1 MKKFVMFYTG
11 GKNSTLALYK
21 MIEKGYEPL
30 ELLVMLEEGNEV
42 TWFNK
47 VNEDL
52 ISKAS
57 FALNVNI
64 CLVETSIE
72 DYDELFEE
80 QLIYL
85 KEQGAEA
92 CVFGDI
98 DNIEHKNWCLKRCK
112 KANIEAIFPLWN
124 EERESL
130 TEEFLKAGFKAI
142 INKVENEILDEELLG
157 KELTRELLK
166 EVKEEKYHTFVIDG
180 PIFNFPIPY
189 EIKEKNKNDK
199 YCYLIME

>member
-1 MKKFVMFYTG
+1 MFYTG

-30 ELLVMLEEGNEV
+30 ELLVMLEEGKEV

-72 DYDELFEE
+72 DYDEL
-80 QLIYL
+80 
-85 KEQGAEA
+85 
-92 CVFGDI
+92 FGDI

>member
-11 GKNSTLALYK
+11 GKNSILALYR

-30 ELLVMLEEGNEV
+30 ELLVMLEEGKEAN
-42 TWFNK
+42 WFNK

-57 FALNVNI
+57 FSLNVNI

-72 DYDELFEE
+72 DYNELFEE
-80 QLIYL
+80 QLMYL
-85 KEQGAEA
+85 KDQGAEA

-98 DNIEHKNWCLKRCK
+98 DNIEHKNWCIERCK
-112 KANIEAIFPLWN
+112 KAGIEGIFPLWN

-130 TEEFLKAGFKAI
+130 TEEFLKAGFKAV
-142 INKVENEILDEELLG
+142 INKVENEFLGEEFLG
-157 KELTRELLK
+157 KELTNELLK
-166 EVKEEKYHTFVIDG
+166 KIKKEKYHTFVIDG

-189 EIKEKNKNDK
+189 EINGKNKNNK
-199 YCYLIME
+199 YCYLEME